1 MRAPLKIRSGDFF
14 AMEGDDDTWQVFR
27 CGTKKPLRRYTT
39 RKAAVGTAQTLAWR
53 QALNREVRISVGSS
67 G

>member
-1 MRAPLKIRSGDFF
+1 MRVPLRISSGDFF

-39 RKAAVGTAQTLAWR
+39 RRAAVGTAQTLAWR
-53 QALNREVRISVGSS
+53 SALSREVRIAEGSS
-67 G
+67 V

>member
-1 MRAPLKIRSGDFF
+1 
-14 AMEGDDDTWQVFR
+14 MEGDDDTWQVFR